1 MNPHHWWY
9 TDVKRAIMH
18 LPKYKD
24 KTEPEYVRYKEAIS
38 EALKDVENNKNAAER
53 LQAIDEILFKQT
65 KTIDGVA
72 MDMNYSRNT
81 VQYWINDFI
90 NSVGFYKGY
99 ENKRKAFESRENNG
113 KP

>member
-1 MNPHHWWY
+1 MNPRHWWY

-18 LPKYKD
+18 LSKYRD

-38 EALKDVENNKNAAER
+38 LALKDVEQTRNAAER

-72 MDMNYSRNT
+72 MDMNYSRRI

-90 NSVGFYKGY
+90 NSVGEHKGY
-99 ENKRKAFESRENNG
+99 EKHK
-113 KP
+113 